1 VRYLIGFAIA
11 TTLFFGV
18 LLLSMNSP
26 SENDRYDAVVGLNEA
41 GMREGWLALS
51 EIGDKNVPW
60 QQGALV

>member
-18 LLLSMNSP
+18 LLLSTNSP
-26 SENDRYDAVVGLNEA
+26 SENDRYDAVVTLNEA